1 MEKTLDRP
9 RYTLPL
15 KKQVDI
21 PLIKVLTGVRRCGK
35 TTIMNLL
42 ADYIRDTRQ
51 GAQVLALNFESILGQ
66 SIQSGE
72 QLLEHVL
79 KEAPDPAQRIYFFF
93 DEIQQVQ
100 GWEKA
105 VNALRVDYNCD
116 IYITGSNSQM
126 LSGDLATHLAGRY
139 IAFHIQ
145 PFSFAEF
152 RALHAESGRSDRE
165 LFDLYLTYGGF
176 PMLKY
181 FGFDR
186 EESLR
191 YLGSVY
197 DTAVLRDVIEHHQIR
212 DIDIFNRILR
222 YSLSNIGRP
231 FSANSLVRYLKSERR
246 SVSVDTVVNY
256 LSFCVDAFLLSRV
269 PRQDVKGKEILRVQ
283 EKYYV
288 ADHGLR
294 EAVGFSNTAD
304 IELVLENIVYRELVS
319 RGYSVTV
326 GRIGEQEIDFVAER
340 NGSLEY
346 YQVSYLMP
354 EQATRDREFG
364 ALEAV
369 ADNHPKYVLTLDAID
384 FSRNGITHLNM
395 LDFLLSDEVDQ

>member
-9 RYTLPL
+9 RYTRPL
-15 KKQVDI
+15 KKQVDV
-21 PLIKVLTGVRRCGK
+21 PVIKVLTGVRRCGK

-42 ADYIRDTRQ
+42 ADHIRQ
-51 GAQVLALNFESILGQ
+51 LHPGAAVLTINFESILGQ
-66 SIQSGE
+66 SIGTAD
-72 QLLEHVL
+72 QLLDYVVRQ
-79 KEAPDPAQRIYFFF
+79 APDSTQRIYFFF

-100 GWEKA
+100 NWEKA

-139 IAFHIQ
+139 VAFNIQ

-152 RALHAESGRSDRE
+152 AQLHGESGKNQQE
-165 LFDLYLTYGGF
+165 LFNLYLSFGGF

-181 FGFDR
+181 FNFDR
-186 EESLR
+186 DESLR
-191 YLGSVY
+191 YLSSVY

-212 DIDIFNRILR
+212 DVDIFNRILR
-222 YSLSNIGRP
+222 YAIANIGRP
-231 FSANSLVRYLKSERR
+231 FSANSLVKYLKSEHR

-256 LSFCVDAFLLSRV
+256 LGFCVDAFLLARV
-269 PRQDVKGKEILRVQ
+269 PRQDVRGKEILKVQ

-294 EAVGFSNTAD
+294 EALGFSNTTD

-319 RGYSVTV
+319 RGYTVTV
-326 GRIGEQEIDFVAER
+326 GRVGDLEIDFVAER
-340 NGSLEY
+340 FGAVEY
-346 YQVSYLMP
+346 YQVSYVMA
-354 EQATRDREFG
+354 EEKTREREFG

-369 ADNHPKYVLTLDAID
+369 PDNHPKFVLTLDSID
-384 FSRNGITHLNM
+384 FSRNGIVHKNLV
-395 LDFLLSDEVDQ
+395 DFLLENEE

>member
-15 KKQVDI
+15 KKQIDV
-21 PLIKVLTGVRRCGK
+21 PVIKVLTGVRRCGK

-42 ADYIRDTRQ
+42 ADHVRGERPD
-51 GAQVLALNFESILGQ
+51 ALVLSLNFESILGQ
-66 SIQSGE
+66 SLETGT
-72 QLLEHVL
+72 QLIEYVVQ
-79 KEAPDPAQRIYFFF
+79 KAPDPTQRIYFFF

-116 IYITGSNSQM
+116 IFLTGSNSQM

-139 IAFHIQ
+139 VSFNIQ

-152 RALHAESGRSDRE
+152 RDLHAASGKSEQE
-165 LFDLYLTYGGF
+165 LLSLYLTYGGF

-181 FGFDR
+181 FNFDR

-191 YLGSVY
+191 YLSSVY
-197 DTAVLRDVIEHHQIR
+197 DTAVLRDVIEHHRIR

-222 YSLSNIGRP
+222 YSIANVGRS
-231 FSANSLVRYLKSERR
+231 FSANSLVKYLKSERR
-246 SVSVDTVVNY
+246 SVSVDTVINY
-256 LSFCVDAFLLSRV
+256 LNFCVDAFLLSRV
-269 PRQDVKGKEILRVQ
+269 PRQDLRGKEILRAQ

-294 EAVGFSNTAD
+294 EALGVSNTAD
-304 IELVLENIVYRELVS
+304 IELVLENIVYRELIS

-326 GRIGEQEIDFVAER
+326 GRIGEREIDFVAKR
-340 NGSLEY
+340 HDRVEY

-354 EQATRDREFG
+354 EESTRNREFG

-369 ADNHPKYVLTLDAID
+369 ADNYPKFVLTLDAND
-384 FSRNGITHLNM
+384 FSRNGVIHRNIV
-395 LDFLLSDEVDQ
+395 DFLLDSTGS

>member
-9 RYTLPL
+9 RYTRPL
-15 KKQVDI
+15 KKQVDV
-21 PLIKVLTGVRRCGK
+21 PVIKVLTGVRRCGK

-42 ADYIRDTRQ
+42 ADHIRQLHPATT
-51 GAQVLALNFESILGQ
+51 VFTINFESILGQ
-66 SIQSGE
+66 SIGTAD
-72 QLLEHVL
+72 QLLDHVQQ
-79 KEAPDPAQRIYFFF
+79 KAPDPSQRIYFFF

-100 GWEKA
+100 HWEKA

-139 IAFHIQ
+139 VAFNIQ

-152 RALHAESGRSDRE
+152 TQLHGESGKSQQE
-165 LFDLYLTYGGF
+165 LFNLYLSFGGF

-181 FGFDR
+181 FNFDR
-186 EESLR
+186 DESLR
-191 YLGSVY
+191 YLSSVY

-212 DIDIFNRILR
+212 DVDIFNRILR
-222 YSLSNIGRP
+222 YAIANIGRP
-231 FSANSLVRYLKSERR
+231 FSANSLVKYLKSEHR

-256 LSFCVDAFLLSRV
+256 LSFCVDAYLLARV
-269 PRQDVKGKEILRVQ
+269 PRQDIRGKEILKVQ

-294 EAVGFSNTAD
+294 EALGFPNTTD

-319 RGYSVTV
+319 RGYTVTV
-326 GRIGEQEIDFVAER
+326 GRVGDLEIDFVAER
-340 NGSLEY
+340 FGAVEY
-346 YQVSYLMP
+346 YQVSYVMS
-354 EQATRDREFG
+354 EEKTREREFG

-369 ADNHPKYVLTLDAID
+369 PDNHPKFVLTLDSVD
-384 FSRNGITHLNM
+384 FSRKGIVHKNLVE
-395 LDFLLSDEVDQ
+395 FLLEKEE